1 MKVYRNLEAFQNVNN
16 PVLTTGTFDG
26 VHIGHQK
33 IIQQINDVAK
43 QVGGESVL
51 LTFHPHPRMVLFPN
65 DSIKLIS
72 TQQEK
77 IERLEAAGLDHLII
91 YPFSF
96 DFSRLN
102 YVEYVRNILVN
113 GIGVKHL
120 VIGYDHQFGRN
131 REGSYEQLE
140 ELAPLYE
147 FKLQEIPAQTI
158 DDVNISSTK
167 IRRAIQSGDMETVT
181 NYLGYRFSLQG
192 MVVDGNRLGR
202 TIGFPTANIQ
212 VLDENKI
219 IPGNGVY
226 AVNVRHMNASYQGM
240 MNIGERPTISGEKT
254 LSLEVNI
261 FDFSEEIYGDLI
273 EIEFVKRIRDE
284 QKFDGTESLAQQLQE
299 DKNIC
304 LNVL

>member
-1 MKVYRNLEAFQNVNN
+1 M
-16 PVLTTGTFDG
+16 LTTGTFDG

-33 IIQQINDVAK
+33 IIQQINDVANK
-43 QVGGESVL
+43 VGGESVL

-77 IERLEAAGLDHLII
+77 IKRLEAAGLDHLII

-158 DDVNISSTK
+158 NDVNISSTK
-167 IRRAIQSGDMETVT
+167 IRKAITSGDMETVT
-181 NYLGYRFSLQG
+181 NYLGYRFSIQG
-192 MVVDGNRLGR
+192 MVVEGNKLGR
-202 TIGFPTANIQ
+202 TIGFPTANIK

-219 IPGNGVY
+219 VPGNGVY
-226 AVNVRHMNASYQGM
+226 AVNVSHMGAIYQGM
-240 MNIGERPTISGEKT
+240 MNIGERPTVSGERKI
-254 LSLEVNI
+254 SLEVNI
-261 FDFSEEIYGDLI
+261 FDFSGDIYGDLI
-273 EIEFVKRIRDE
+273 EVEFVKRIRDE
-284 QKFDGTESLAQQLQE
+284 KKFDGPESLAQQLQE
-299 DKNIC
+299 DKRIC